1 MAHDEGL
8 RPGWEEEGP
17 PATTTM
23 GGGLEG
29 GGERRSCVW
38 MGGGVEIYI
47 KLIMTILSFLMDGW
61 IFFLYYILPNG
72 SIVHHKRPVNINWWL
87 AYLLL

>member
-8 RPGWEEEGP
+8 RPGREEVGP

-61 IFFLYYILPNG
+61 IFFYTTYYQMVVLYI
-72 SIVHHKRPVNINWWL
+72 IKD
-87 AYLLL
+87 LLT